1 MKIKKL
7 RISALFYDNRFLL
20 VFSVIAALLIWL
32 VVAVEFSETTN
43 IIRNVPVKI
52 DYSKIEDNMGLE
64 PFGETDFTV
73 DVTVSGKR
81 HIVEDDG
88 IIDNLVVTANTGY
101 VNSVGTAT
109 LNIDVSSSSLRPEYT
124 IDDISR
130 DSVEVYFD
138 YPKEAEFI
146 IEAEIE
152 HEGSL
157 VPDGYYVDDLIFSD
171 NNTVRVSGPE
181 TEVNKI
187 SRVVARTEIKNPLRQ
202 STTLD
207 ANLIALTKEGN
218 TPKYISFNRQR
229 DVVNLTIPVYKKV
242 VLPAVCA
249 FSDKPSDYV
258 GEIPFTVS
266 VSPSSAEFAVAES
279 KAEGLESFEITSI
292 AFSKLNIGENVFSIS
307 AEDISGGKVIDS
319 TESFT
324 VTVTVSGMNSKSVS
338 APSTVNFI
346 NVPDGI
352 SAQLIEL
359 NTANLTVIGPSS
371 SLDALTSE
379 NIVLNA
385 DLSVLPDNT
394 LGTVVVPV
402 TMVDNDC
409 WAYGEYTATIMIN

>member
-1 MKIKKL
+1 MKIKKQ

-20 VFSVIAALLIWL
+20 VFSVVAAILIWL
-32 VVAVEFSETTN
+32 IIAVEFSETTN
-43 IIRNVPVKI
+43 VIRNVPVKI
-52 DYSKIEDNMGLE
+52 DYSRIEDNMGLE

-88 IIDNLVVTANTGY
+88 MIDNLVVTANTGY
-101 VNSVGTAT
+101 VNSVGVAT
-109 LNIDVSSSSLRPEYT
+109 LNVDVSSSSLRPEYT
-124 IDDISR
+124 IDNISV

-146 IEAEIE
+146 IEAELE
-152 HEGSL
+152 HKGSL
-157 VPDGYYVDDLIFSD
+157 VPDGYYVDDLIFPN
-171 NNTVRVSGPE
+171 NNTVKVSGPE

-187 SRVVARTEIKNPLRQ
+187 SRVVARAELPNQLRQ
-202 STTLD
+202 STTVD
-207 ANLIALTKEGN
+207 ALLVALTKEGD

-229 DVVNLTIPVYKKV
+229 DVVNLTIPVYKKI

-249 FSDKPSDYV
+249 FSNKPSDYV
-258 GEIPFTVS
+258 EQIPFSVS

-279 KAEGLESFEITSI
+279 KAENLENFEITTI
-292 AFSKLNIGENVFSIS
+292 DFSKLNIGENKFVVS
-307 AEDISGGKVIDS
+307 AEDIGGGKVIDS

-324 VTVTVSGMNSKSVS
+324 VTVTVGGMSSKAVDVP
-338 APSTVNFI
+338 AEVNFI

-352 SAQLIEL
+352 TAQLIEL
-359 NTANLTVIGPSS
+359 NSTQLTVIGPSA
-371 SLDALTSE
+371 SLDALTSQ

-402 TMVDNDC
+402 ALVDNDC
-409 WAYGEYTATIMIN
+409 WSYGEYTATVMIN

>member
-1 MKIKKL
+1 MKIKKF
-7 RISALFYDNRFLL
+7 RISSLFYDNRFLL
-20 VFSVIAALLIWL
+20 VFSVIAAVLIWL

-52 DYSKIEDNMGLE
+52 DYSRIEDNMGLE

-81 HIVEDDG
+81 HIVEDDD

-124 IDDISR
+124 IDDISL
-130 DSVEVYFD
+130 DSVDVYFD
-138 YPKEAEFI
+138 YLKEAEFI

-152 HEGSL
+152 HEGNL
-157 VPDGYYVDDLIFSD
+157 VPDGYYVDDLIFPD
-171 NNTVRVSGPE
+171 NNTVKVSGPE

-202 STTLD
+202 SATLD
-207 ANLIALTKEGN
+207 ANLVALTKEGN

-249 FSDKPSDYV
+249 FSNKPSDYV
-258 GEIPFTVS
+258 GEIPFSVS

-279 KAEGLESFEITSI
+279 KAEGLESFEIAAI
-292 AFSKLNIGENVFSIS
+292 DFSKLNIGENVFTIP
-307 AEDISGGKVIDS
+307 AADISGGKVIDS
-319 TESFT
+319 TENFT
-324 VTVTVSGMNSKSVS
+324 VTVTVSGMNSKSVD

-346 NVPDGI
+346 NVPEGI
-352 SAQLIEL
+352 TAQFIEF
-359 NTANLTVIGPSS
+359 NTSQLTVIGPSA

-402 TMVDNDC
+402 SMVDNDC
-409 WAYGEYTATIMIN
+409 WSYGEYTATIMIS

>member
-20 VFSVIAALLIWL
+20 VFSVIAAILIWL

-52 DYSKIEDNMGLE
+52 DYSRIEENMGLE
-64 PFGETDFTV
+64 PFGESDFTV

-81 HIVEDDG
+81 HIVEDDDL
-88 IIDNLVVTANTGY
+88 IDNLVVTANTGY

-124 IDDISR
+124 IDAISLA
-130 DSVEVYFD
+130 SVDVYFD

-152 HEGSL
+152 HEGGL
-157 VPDGYYVDDLIFSD
+157 VPEGYYVDDLIFPN
-171 NNTVRVSGPE
+171 NNTVKVSGPE

-187 SRVVARTEIKNPLRQ
+187 SRIVARAEIKNQLRQ
-202 STTLD
+202 SATID
-207 ANLIALTKEGN
+207 AALVALTKDGN
-218 TPKYISFNRQR
+218 SPKFISFNRQR
-229 DVVNLTIPVYKKV
+229 DVINLTIPVYKKV

-249 FSDKPSDYV
+249 FSNKPSDYV
-258 GEIPFTVS
+258 EEIPFTVS

-279 KAEGLESFEITSI
+279 KAENLECFEIAAI
-292 AFSKLNIGENVFSIS
+292 DFSKLSIGENTFTVP
-307 AEDISGGKVIDS
+307 AEDINGGKVIDS

-324 VTVTVSGMNSKSVS
+324 VTVTVGGMSSKAVGV
-338 APSTVNFI
+338 PSQVNFI

-352 SAQLIEL
+352 TAELIEL
-359 NTANLTVIGPSS
+359 STEQLTVIGPSA
-371 SLDALTSE
+371 SLEALTAE
-379 NIVLNA
+379 NIVLEV

-409 WAYGEYTATIMIN
+409 WAYGEYTAKIMIK

>member
-20 VFSVIAALLIWL
+20 VFSVIAAILIWL

-52 DYSKIEDNMGLE
+52 DYSRIEENMGLE
-64 PFGETDFTV
+64 PFGESDFTV

-81 HIVEDDG
+81 HIVEDDDL
-88 IIDNLVVTANTGY
+88 IDNLVVTANTGY

-124 IDDISR
+124 IDAISLA
-130 DSVEVYFD
+130 SVDVYFD

-152 HEGSL
+152 HEGGL
-157 VPDGYYVDDLIFSD
+157 VPDGYYVDDLIFPN
-171 NNTVRVSGPE
+171 NNTVKVSGPE

-187 SRVVARTEIKNPLRQ
+187 SRIVARAEIKNQLRQ
-202 STTLD
+202 SATID
-207 ANLIALTKEGN
+207 AALVALTKDGN
-218 TPKYISFNRQR
+218 SPKFISFNRQR

-249 FSDKPSDYV
+249 FSNKPSDYV
-258 GEIPFTVS
+258 EEIPFTVS

-279 KAEGLESFEITSI
+279 KAENLESFEIAAI
-292 AFSKLNIGENVFSIS
+292 DFSKLSIGENTFTVP
-307 AEDISGGKVIDS
+307 AEDINGGKVIDS

-324 VTVTVSGMNSKSVS
+324 VTVTVGGMSSKAVGV
-338 APSTVNFI
+338 PSQVNFI
-346 NVPDGI
+346 NIPDGI
-352 SAQLIEL
+352 TAELIEL
-359 NTANLTVIGPSS
+359 STEQLTVIGPSA
-371 SLDALTSE
+371 SLEALTAE
-379 NIVLNA
+379 NIVLEV

-409 WAYGEYTATIMIN
+409 WAYGEYTAKIMIK

>member
-1 MKIKKL
+1 MKIKKQ

-20 VFSVIAALLIWL
+20 VFSVIAAILIWL
-32 VVAVEFSETTN
+32 VIAVEFSETTN

-52 DYSKIEDNMGLE
+52 DYSRIEENMGLE

-81 HIVEDDG
+81 HIVEDDEL
-88 IIDNLVVTANTGY
+88 IDNLVVTANTGY

-109 LNIDVSSSSLRPEYT
+109 LNIDVSSSNLRPEYT
-124 IDDISR
+124 IDDISV
-130 DSVEVYFD
+130 DSVDVYFD

-152 HEGSL
+152 HEGNL
-157 VPDGYYVDDLIFSD
+157 VPDGYYVDNLIFPN
-171 NNTVRVSGPE
+171 NNTVKVSGPE

-187 SRVVARTEIKNPLRQ
+187 SRVVARAAIDSPLRQ
-202 STTLD
+202 STTVD
-207 ANLIALTKEGN
+207 ALLVALTKEGS

-249 FSDKPSDYV
+249 FSNKPSDYV
-258 GEIPFTVS
+258 EQIPFTVS

-279 KAEGLESFEITSI
+279 KAEGLENFEIAAI
-292 AFSKLNIGENVFSIS
+292 DFSNLNIGENKFVVS
-307 AEDISGGKVIDS
+307 ADDIGGGKVIDS

-324 VTVTVSGMNSKSVS
+324 VTVTVGGMSSKAVNV
-338 APSTVNFI
+338 PSEVNFI

-352 SAQLIEL
+352 TAQLIEV
-359 NTANLTVIGPSS
+359 NASQLTVIGPSA
-371 SLDALTSE
+371 SLDALTPE

-385 DLSVLPDNT
+385 DLSILPDNT

-402 TMVDNDC
+402 TLVDNDC
-409 WAYGEYTATIMIN
+409 WSYGEYTAKIMIN